1 MSLLEEARA
10 RKPRPTGPACKVRR
24 AIVAHPDLA
33 DDIIAVIRDRAIIHK
48 AAAETF
54 REHSIAIG
62 VQVVEGHRANGCAHC
77 EYHGH
82 DLSPLVDA

>member
-24 AIVAHPDLA
+24 AIIAHPDLA
-33 DDIIAVIRDRAIIHK
+33 DDIIAVIRDRTILHTS
-48 AAAETF
+48 AAETF
-54 REHSIAIG
+54 QAHKIPIG
-62 VQVVEGHRANGCAHC
+62 KQVVEGHRNLGCTHC